1 MSIETLS
8 ALVVGTLAFVL
19 LTVIIYLD
27 IITERANEIREIAQ
41 SYGWADM
48 DKAGKLDGKRYEPA
62 PVAMDA
68 QYFTMPDGT
77 KIHRH

>member
-8 ALVVGTLAFVL
+8 VLIVGALALVLFA
-19 LTVIIYLD
+19 VIVYLD
-27 IITERANEIREIAQ
+27 IINERANEIREIAQ

-48 DKAGKLDGKRYEPA
+48 DKAGKLDGKRYTPA
-62 PVAMDA
+62 TDA
-68 QYFTMPDGT
+68 DFFIMPDGT

>member
-1 MSIETLS
+1 MSVEILS
-8 ALVVGTLAFVL
+8 ALIP
-19 LTVIIYLD
+19 VIILIIALVYLD
-27 IITERANEIREIAQ
+27 IIDERATKIEEIAQ

-48 DKAGKLDGKRYEPA
+48 DKVRKLDGRRYEPA
-62 PVAMDA
+62 PVATDA